1 MMDPNIVVI
10 ITMLFVLLM
19 AIVGDLYFRFKEMQN
34 QQLE

>member
-1 MMDPNIVVI
+1 MDPNIVVI

-19 AIVGDLYFRFKEMQN
+19 AIVGDQYFRFKDRQN